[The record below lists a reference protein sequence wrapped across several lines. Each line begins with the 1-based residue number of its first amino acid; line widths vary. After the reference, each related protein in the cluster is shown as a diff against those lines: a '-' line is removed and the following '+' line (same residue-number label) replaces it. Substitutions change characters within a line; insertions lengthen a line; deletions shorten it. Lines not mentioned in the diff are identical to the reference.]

1 MPPLPVDRIL
11 VLLALIITMVGALA
25 WSGVLDWFGRLPGD
39 LRVERPG
46 FRFYLPVTS
55 LLTVTIVFNLLIILA
70 RRYL

>member
-11 VLLALIITMVGALA
+11 VLLALIIAMVGALA

-39 LRVERPG
+39 VRVERPG
-46 FRFYLPVTS
+46 FRFYLPLTS
-55 LLTVTIVFNLLIILA
+55 LLMVTIVFNLLIVLA